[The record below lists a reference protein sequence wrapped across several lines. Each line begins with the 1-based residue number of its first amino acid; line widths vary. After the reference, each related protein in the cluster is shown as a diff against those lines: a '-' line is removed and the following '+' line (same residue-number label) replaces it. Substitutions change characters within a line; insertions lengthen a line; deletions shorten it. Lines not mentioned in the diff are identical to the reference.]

1 MKKHYGLCLWRINV
15 EINELDFVTQM
26 DMELSKTSFPYFFQ
40 NVLGLM
46 YPEYMHEWLESMQ
59 TTDRT
64 VIICS
69 RDHGKSVFM
78 HSWVVWNLIFQ
89 EPPFQMLYI
98 SSNQKQTLV
107 HMREIDRYFNL
118 PALKPYKPSR
128 GWAIGNI
135 QLTNGNAIL
144 ERSVGSQIRGLHPQE
159 IIIDDPLKEFSLVG
173 IEKVTDWFFG
183 DMIPTLHHT
192 SKLRMIG
199 TPFTYTDIFAQL
211 EDNEAYTVT
220 KYPCLNALNEPLWI
234 ERWDYDALM
243 RRKKEIGSLKFTRE
257 YLCVPIS
264 TGTALFNP
272 QFIDKCKNK
281 DYVLKLGHRKH
292 KGYKYYVGVDPAIST
307 DGDYN
312 VITVLEV
319 DEHMNKTVV
328 HVDRAKNVEF
338 RENIDKIRLIGKI
351 FEPEEILYET
361 NTFAKAFTQELRN
374 ISDLNVTDFN
384 TTRKRK
390 QEIIL
395 NLQMNIEN
403 GKINFPYGD
412 NTSKRLTNLLVE
424 ELSMFSITHSG
435 KFEGVGAHDDLV
447 MSLALANAA
456 TQNSQD
462 VFMLL
467 DDMGLF
473 DSPTPTNNSLGG
485 MLGLNF

>member
-1 MKKHYGLCLWRINV
+1 LEL
-15 EINELDFVTQM
+15 NELDFVTQM
-26 DMELSKTSFPYFFQ
+26 DMELSKTSFPYFFK
-40 NVLGLM
+40 NVLGMM
-46 YPEYMHEWLESMQ
+46 YPEYMQEWLESMN

-107 HMREIDRYFNL
+107 HMREIDRYFNI
-118 PALKPYKPSR
+118 PALKQYKPSR

-199 TPFTYTDIFAQL
+199 TPFTYTDIFSQL
-211 EDNEAYTVT
+211 EENEAYNVT
-220 KYPCLNALNEPLWI
+220 KYPCLNALNEPLWP

-243 RRKKEIGSLKFTRE
+243 RRKSEIGSLKFTRE

-272 QFIDKCKNK
+272 EFVTKCKNK
-281 DYVLKLGHRKH
+281 DYVLKLGHRKD

-319 DEHMNKTVV
+319 DENMNKTIV

-412 NTSKRLTNLLVE
+412 NSSKKLTNMLIE

-473 DSPTPTNNSLGG
+473 DSPKPTNNSLGG